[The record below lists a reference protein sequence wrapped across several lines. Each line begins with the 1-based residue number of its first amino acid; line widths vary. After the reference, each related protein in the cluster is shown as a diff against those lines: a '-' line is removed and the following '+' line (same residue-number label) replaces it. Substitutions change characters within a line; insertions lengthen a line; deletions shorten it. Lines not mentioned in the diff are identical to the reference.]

1 MRCRLATPRLS
12 RKAAREA
19 VRYVEKALRDG
30 YQLNGVPSA
39 IEEASRRYATEVDR
53 KLSRGGFQSR
63 IRIAKRLYDIEPKL
77 PKNPPKPNENP
88 EAAQIGGTP
97 LHAKI
102 VQLQDEVLRLTKEL
116 RHTHRENNTAEII
129 WPNRCSPLILAWRA

>member
-1 MRCRLATPRLS
+1 MRCRLSIPRLS

-19 VRYVEKALRDG
+19 VRYVEQALRDG

-39 IEEASRRYATEVDR
+39 IEEASRRYAAEVDH

-63 IRIAKRLYDIEPKL
+63 IRIAKRLYRIEPKL
-77 PKNPPKPNENP
+77 PKNPKPKENP

-102 VQLQDEVLRLTKEL
+102 VQLQDEV
-116 RHTHRENNTAEII
+116 
-129 WPNRCSPLILAWRA
+129 